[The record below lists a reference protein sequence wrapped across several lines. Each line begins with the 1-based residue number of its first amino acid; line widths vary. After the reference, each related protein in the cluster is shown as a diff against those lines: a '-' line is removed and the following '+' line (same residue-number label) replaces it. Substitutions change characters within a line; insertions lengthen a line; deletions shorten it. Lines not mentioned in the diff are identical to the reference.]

1 MKEVRIPLFQ
11 FIEQVRQ
18 PPEVQTV
25 EQRIRHFASIYSR
38 YSDDQATGQS
48 LRCIDC
54 GNPYCQWKCPVHNRI
69 PQWLRLV
76 GEGRIMEAAD
86 LAHQTNSL
94 PEMCGQLCPQSQLC
108 EGACTLNDGL
118 GAVTIGAIE
127 NYLADTALRQGW
139 RPDLSNVEQLP
150 YRVAIVGAGPAGLAC
165 ADRLAR
171 LGIATD
177 VFDKH
182 PQIGGLLT
190 FGIPQFKLEKRVV
203 IRRRH
208 ILEGMGIQFHTGIE
222 IGRDRSINDLLSEYD
237 ALFLGLGAD
246 AGIKADL
253 AGEQLAGVYS
263 ALPFLISNIN
273 PLLGYEAE
281 TMDFKGKQVLI
292 LGAGDTA
299 MDCCR
304 TSIRLGAKA
313 VHCLYRRREE
323 DLKNSEKDYKH
334 ACEEGVQFHWLR
346 QVTAFKGSDH
356 LTAVEVT
363 HTRFNDKGQ
372 LELTDV
378 KEEVPA
384 DVVIIAYGFNAAT
397 FDWFEPLGLQTSSRG
412 LIQLNEENYPLQTH
426 HPNIFAGGDM
436 VLGANLVVNAIAQG
450 QRAAQSIAQYLTVTN
465 TPSGLTKNPI
475 SSL

>member
-1 MKEVRIPLFQ
+1 MKEVHIPLFQ

-18 PPEVQTV
+18 PPEVQSV

-38 YSDDQATGQS
+38 YSEEQAKAQS
-48 LRCIDC
+48 TRCIDC

-76 GEGRIMEAAD
+76 AEGRIMEAAD

-127 NYLADTALRQGW
+127 NYLTDTAIRQGW
-139 RPDLSNVEQLP
+139 RPDLSNVTPLP

-177 VFDKH
+177 VYDKH

-190 FGIPQFKLEKRVV
+190 FGIPQFKLEKRIV

-222 IGRDRSINDLLSEYD
+222 IGRDRAIQDLLAEYD
-237 ALFLGLGAD
+237 AVFLGLGAD
-246 AGIKADL
+246 AGIKANVK
-253 AGEQLAGVYS
+253 GELLDGVYS
-263 ALPFLISNIN
+263 ALPFLIANIN

-281 TMDFKGKQVLI
+281 TMDFKGKQVLV

-299 MDCCR
+299 MDCSR
-304 TSIRLGAKA
+304 TSIRLGAKE

-323 DLKNSEKDYKH
+323 DLNISEKDYKH
-334 ACEEGVQFHWLR
+334 ASEEGVQFHWLH
-346 QVTAFKGSDH
+346 QVTAFKGKEHID
-356 LTAVEVT
+356 AVEVT
-363 HTRFNDKGQ
+363 HTQFNDDGK
-372 LELTDV
+372 LELTDI
-378 KEEVPA
+378 KEDLPA
-384 DVVIIAYGFNAAT
+384 DVVIIAYGFNAAKV
-397 FDWFEPLGLQTSSRG
+397 DWFEPLGLKISSRG
-412 LIQLNEENYPLQTH
+412 LIQIDKTTYPLQTH
-426 HPNIFAGGDM
+426 HPKIFAGGDM

-450 QRAAQSIAQYLTVTN
+450 QQAALSIAQYLN
-465 TPSGLTKNPI
+465 DGN
-475 SSL
+475 SS

>member
-1 MKEVRIPLFQ
+1 MKEVHIPLFQ

-18 PPEVQTV
+18 PPEVQSV
-25 EQRIRHFASIYSR
+25 EQRIRHFASIYSH
-38 YSDDQATGQS
+38 YTEDQASAQS
-48 LRCIDC
+48 TRCIDC

-76 GEGRIMEAAD
+76 AEGRIMEAAD

-139 RPDLSNVEQLP
+139 RPDLSGVKAQP

-208 ILEGMGIQFHTGIE
+208 ILEGMGIQFHTGVE
-222 IGRDRSINDLLSEYD
+222 IGRDRSIDSLLGEYD
-237 ALFLGLGAD
+237 AVFLGLGAD
-246 AGIKADL
+246 AGIQANV
-253 AGEQLAGVYS
+253 AGENMEGVYS
-263 ALPFLISNIN
+263 ALPFLITNIK

-281 TMDFKGKQVLI
+281 TMDFKGKVVLV

-299 MDCCR
+299 MDCSR
-304 TSIRLGAKA
+304 TSIRLGAKE
-313 VHCLYRRREE
+313 VHCLYRRRED
-323 DLKNSEKDYKH
+323 DLHISDKDYKH
-334 ACEEGVQFHWLR
+334 AREEGVQFHWLR
-346 QVTAFKGSDH
+346 QVTAFHGKERLSS
-356 LTAVEVT
+356 VEVT
-363 HTRFNDKGQ
+363 HTRFNDEGKLQ
-372 LELTDV
+372 LTNK
-378 KEEVPA
+378 KEHLSA
-384 DVVIIAYGFNAAT
+384 DVVIIAYGFNAAK
-397 FDWFEPLGLQTSSRG
+397 FDWFDPLGLQTKPNG
-412 LIQLNEENYPLQTH
+412 LIQLDESPYPLQTH
-426 HPNIFAGGDM
+426 HPKIFAGGDL

-450 QRAAQSIAQYLTVTN
+450 QMAAQSIARYLTEEK
-465 TPSGLTKNPI
+465 S
-475 SSL
+475 